1 MKILVLQYETND
13 TSVVMPSHLGRDIE
27 IVLPQ
32 GVDHILIEKEEI
44 APRTVYRIYGVDESE
59 LQRGCSDEQIYEI
72 ALQRQT

>member
-1 MKILVLQYETND
+1 MKILVLQYEIND
-13 TSVVMPSHLGRDIE
+13 TSVVMPSNLGRDIE

-59 LQRGCSDEQIYEI
+59 LQRGMF
-72 ALQRQT
+72 R

>member
-13 TSVVMPSHLGRDIE
+13 TSVVLPSHLDRDIE

-59 LQRGCSDEQIYEI
+59 LKRGGF
-72 ALQRQT
+72 

>member
-13 TSVVMPSHLGRDIE
+13 TSVVLPSHLGRDIE

-59 LQRGCSDEQIYEI
+59 LKRGGF
-72 ALQRQT
+72 

>member
-13 TSVVMPSHLGRDIE
+13 TSVMMTSHLGRDIE

-59 LQRGCSDEQIYEI
+59 LQRGMF
-72 ALQRQT
+72 R